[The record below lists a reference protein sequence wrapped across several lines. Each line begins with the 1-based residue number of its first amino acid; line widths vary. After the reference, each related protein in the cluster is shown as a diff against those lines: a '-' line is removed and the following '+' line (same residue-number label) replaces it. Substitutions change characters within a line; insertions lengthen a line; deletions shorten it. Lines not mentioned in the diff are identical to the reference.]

1 MEKNKNHVTDIVMV
15 LSAILLIIFTIT
27 ILVIFCKTGQEP
39 ATLVASF
46 FAAFGVEGGYCAF
59 IWRTKRRDRLDER
72 RNICEGDPDSD
83 QYSGDDSDLLSDP
96 LVEDESGGL

>member
-1 MEKNKNHVTDIVMV
+1 MKDNKNKVTDVVMI

-27 ILVIFCKTGQEP
+27 ILIIFCITGQEP

-59 IWRTKRRDRLDER
+59 IWQRKRKERLDER
-72 RNICEGDPDSD
+72 RDISESSVDLD
-83 QYSGDDSDLLSDP
+83 QCNGDDSDLLSDSM
-96 LVEDESGGL
+96 VEDES